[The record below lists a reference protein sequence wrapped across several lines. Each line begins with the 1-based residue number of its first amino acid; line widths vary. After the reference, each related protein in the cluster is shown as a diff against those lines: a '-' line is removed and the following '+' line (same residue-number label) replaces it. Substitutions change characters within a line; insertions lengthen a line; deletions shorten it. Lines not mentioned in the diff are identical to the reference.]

1 MRCPHCD
8 SEIVDEQ
15 AVFCPR
21 CGGTL
26 GSSEVEVT
34 EKLQVPEAVAAPDDA
49 AETDEL
55 ESSRVTD
62 EVMPDEPAPESPT
75 SESPAP
81 VAAVRDLTE
90 SVRRSFVSR
99 WLDATAAACLG
110 FLVLLCVGAVLLVA
124 AKLQFPGFGTGAN
137 PIEVLTAV
145 TILGLAVLRTPIH
158 FGNLLVTTLPFGALI
173 AAGAGIAWATRVA
186 TKDRPPADMMER
198 ALVGVRVAVPF
209 GLVCWLAALVF
220 RFRGGDEVFAG
231 AWGALFWGAVWG
243 GVFGVMGAATSG
255 RELLARLK
263 EMTIAP
269 EGPVRRGLS
278 AGIVMLATA
287 LGLAAAA
294 TLIGIIVALA
304 RGAPRPGFGAGDA
317 AAAIV
322 YLVAF
327 APNVLVAMTALGL
340 GSALDVGARVTV
352 AGGRLGSVRE
362 LSLFAWGGQDGPP
375 GVAYL
380 LVLIPL
386 IATMLGG
393 FYARRRGG
401 GSIAIVLGV
410 ATAVFALVLF
420 GVALLGDARLGGG
433 LAGRGVAHVSVHAFR
448 TLGMALVWGAAGGF
462 LGWKAAEIRR
472 GPG

>member
-8 SEIVDEQ
+8 SEIVDER

-49 AETDEL
+49 AETDAL
-55 ESSRVTD
+55 ESSRVPD
-62 EVMPDEPAPESPT
+62 KAMPDEPAPESPS
-75 SESPAP
+75 SESSAP

-90 SVRRSFVSR
+90 SVRKSFVSR
-99 WLDATAAACLG
+99 WLDATAAACLA
-110 FLVLLCVGAVLLVA
+110 FLVLLSVGAVLLVA

-186 TKDRPPADMMER
+186 TKDRPPADVMER
-198 ALVGVRVAVPF
+198 VLAGVRVAVPF
-209 GLVCWLAALVF
+209 ALVCWLAALVF

-243 GVFGVMGAATSG
+243 AVFGAMGAATSR

-263 EMTIAP
+263 EMTIVP
-269 EGPVRRGLS
+269 GEGPVRRGLS

-362 LSLFAWGGQDGPP
+362 LSLFSWGQDGPP

-401 GSIAIVLGV
+401 ESIATVLGV
-410 ATAVFALVLF
+410 ATALFALILF
-420 GVALLGDARLGGG
+420 AVALLGDARLGGG

-448 TLGMALVWGAAGGF
+448 TLGMALVWGAVGGF